1 MSPAELFRLRQY
13 QLVRCSMSRA
23 KRVVPGPS
31 ELAVLRQEENSV
43 KKASLSEQVQQGHH
57 SLDSPGLPV
66 LIDMEVFSIIKL
78 KQ

>member
-1 MSPAELFRLRQY
+1 M
-13 QLVRCSMSRA
+13 
-23 KRVVPGPS
+23 VPGPS

-43 KKASLSEQVQQGHH
+43 KKASLSEQVQQSHH